1 MGKRTAGLSGRG
13 VAIQPGNRSKENQ
26 IRLPECALAVS
37 APGRTL
43 DHFMPWIA
51 ASLVS
56 AFFLGCYDLCTKHA
70 VRDNAVL
77 PVLFFAN
84 VCSAAV
90 WLALMTVH
98 AVAPATWPASLTVAP
113 LTWTQHGLLLVKSI
127 VVGLSWVCSYFAV
140 KHLPVSIAAPI
151 RATTPVWTLIGAL
164 LVLGERP
171 TWLEMLGIVTT
182 LASFVGLSFAGAKEG
197 IHFHR
202 DKWIGWLFAGTVLGA
217 LSGLYDK
224 FLLGRAGFAASTV
237 QAWFSIYLAL
247 LFLPL
252 AIGWKLRWWQ
262 RHTFEWRWSVVG
274 VSAALLVADF
284 VYFSA
289 LRDPA
294 ALIAVV
300 ASLRRGSAL
309 VAFAGGVFIF
319 KESNARQKL
328 PAVIGVLA
336 GIALTLA

>member
-1 MGKRTAGLSGRG
+1 
-13 VAIQPGNRSKENQ
+13 
-26 IRLPECALAVS
+26 
-37 APGRTL
+37 
-43 DHFMPWIA
+43 MPWIA

-77 PVLFFAN
+77 PVLFLAN
-84 VCSAAV
+84 LCSATV
-90 WLALMTVH
+90 WLVLMAAHVCGPTLL
-98 AVAPATWPASLTVAP
+98 PASLTVDA
-113 LTWTQHGLLLVKSI
+113 LTWTQHAQLLLKSFI
-127 VVGLSWVCSYFAV
+127 VATSWVCSYFAV
-140 KHLPVSIAAPI
+140 KHLPVSLAAPI

-164 LVLGERP
+164 ALLGERP
-171 TWLEMLGIVTT
+171 TSLEMLGIVTT
-182 LASFVGLSFAGAKEG
+182 LASFVGLSFAGAREG

-202 DKWIGWLFAGTVLGA
+202 NRWVGWLLAGTVLGSV
-217 LSGLYDK
+217 SGLYDK

-252 AIGWKLRWWQ
+252 AVGWKLRWWP

-289 LRDPA
+289 LRDPH
-294 ALIAVV
+294 ALISVV
-300 ASLRRGSAL
+300 SSLRRGSAL
-309 VAFAGGVFIF
+309 VAFAGGVLLF
-319 KESNARQKL
+319 KEGNARRKL